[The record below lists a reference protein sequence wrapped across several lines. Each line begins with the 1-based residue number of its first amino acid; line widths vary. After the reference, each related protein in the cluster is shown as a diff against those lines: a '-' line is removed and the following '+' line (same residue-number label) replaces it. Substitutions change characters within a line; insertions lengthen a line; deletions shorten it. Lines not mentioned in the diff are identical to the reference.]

1 MNVKKGKKLFL
12 LSLLLGISL
21 VMAACGANPAE
32 TMYDHLE
39 EAVALEAGFES
50 QQKPL
55 VEAEQKEHE
64 IYEQIIELGI
74 SELEEIIALSDQAIQ
89 IVDERQEMM
98 NIEKESIEAG
108 YEEFVKIEEQIE
120 KLDEEEVKQSALE
133 LLTIM
138 ENRYN
143 SYQALFAEYEKALN
157 LDRELYEMLKQEDAN
172 IDELQEQIDQ
182 INASYEIVV
191 TLKDEFN
198 EYTEQYN
205 EQKREFYEKAEL
217 DVEYE

>member
-1 MNVKKGKKLFL
+1 MKKGKKLFL

-120 KLDEEEVKQSALE
+120 KLEEEEVKQSALE